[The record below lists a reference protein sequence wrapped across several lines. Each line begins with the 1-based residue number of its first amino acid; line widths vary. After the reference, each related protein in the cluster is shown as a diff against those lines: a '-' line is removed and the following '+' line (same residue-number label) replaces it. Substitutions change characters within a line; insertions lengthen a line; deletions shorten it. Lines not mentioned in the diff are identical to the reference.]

1 MKAVLPLVYF
11 GNIRYFQI
19 LSQSD
24 SVVLDVYEHFE
35 KQTFRNRCEIMA
47 ANGSLDLIVP
57 VKKDVHPKRVMKDV
71 RISNQEN
78 WQRQHWRSL
87 QSAYKAA
94 PYFEFYEHHLQVL
107 FEKRYEFLVDLNM
120 DCLRLCARF
129 LEIDVNAEMSTEYL
143 PEHPNTKDFR
153 SSFDPKKNQ
162 DSQAFT
168 SYTQVFET
176 KHGFVANKSILD
188 LLFNTGPEAA
198 AYLL

>member
-1 MKAVLPLVYF
+1 MKAVLPSVYF
-11 GNIRYFQI
+11 GNILYFRI

-24 SVVLDVYEHFE
+24 AIVLDVAEHFE

-57 VKKDVHPKRVMKDV
+57 VKKDIQPKRVMKDV

-94 PYFEFYEHHLQVL
+94 PYFEFYEHHLQVV

-120 DCLRLCARF
+120 DCLRLCAQF
-129 LEIDVNAEMSTEYL
+129 LELDVDAELASEYF
-143 PEHPNTKDFR
+143 PEYPNTKDYR
-153 SSFDPKKNQ
+153 SSFDPKIKSGENN
-162 DSQAFT
+162 FT
-168 SYTQVFET
+168 TYTQVFET

-188 LLFNTGPEAA
+188 LLFNTGPEAV
-198 AYLL
+198 AYLV

>member
-1 MKAVLPLVYF
+1 MKAVLPSVYF
-11 GNIRYFQI
+11 GNILYFRI

-24 SVVLDVYEHFE
+24 AIVLDVAEHFE

-57 VKKDVHPKRVMKDV
+57 VKKDIQPKRVMKDV

-94 PYFEFYEHHLQVL
+94 PYFEFYEHHLQVV

-120 DCLRLCARF
+120 DCLRLCAQF
-129 LEIDVNAEMSTEYL
+129 LELDVDAELASEYF
-143 PEHPNTKDFR
+143 PEYPEAGDFR
-153 SSFDPKKNQ
+153 SSFDPKKNTDNQ
-162 DSQAFT
+162 TFT

-176 KHGFVANKSILD
+176 KHGFVPNKSILD

-198 AYLL
+198 DYL